1 MMDIDAEWLFGDRRW
16 LAAGLPISEG
26 NGCRSRGKTA
36 NKLPSAD
43 GFQIGVTYLPAG
55 FHNVLPGPNAYRDE
69 GATSL
74 SEIED
79 VVRVSISGDA
89 RNPRNLDVPCDDVQL
104 IGDHRTGEAVARYAH
119 SRKTLSGPQRR
130 SSPDGGQAG
139 AAAEFGAG
147 ESEASRITHDN
158 GVASGA
164 SVSAGLPFSVKS
176 MVMTSSRTSCG

>member
-1 MMDIDAEWLFGDRRW
+1 MR
-16 LAAGLPISEG
+16 
-26 NGCRSRGKTA
+26 NGFSATDDGWPQACRSAKGTA
-36 NKLPSAD
+36 AAVAARPPINFRRLMASE
-43 GFQIGVTYLPAG
+43 IGVTYLPAG